1 MEGLRGG
8 PANMQEPES
17 QEGYLLKRRKWPMKG
32 WHKVRP
38 LENSRTVTHLAHRC
52 ELCGYV
58 KPPKK
63 VFDC

>member
-1 MEGLRGG
+1 
-8 PANMQEPES
+8 MQEPES